1 MDNEAKPYPL
11 AEAAE
16 LIGVSV
22 SALRKRIVLR
32 KVRANRSNED
42 GRWRVW
48 LTSSEIQEARTERL
62 NRQMDESQAFKVL
75 KSETATLRGALN
87 REQIRADRA
96 EAELAAA
103 RTLADQKATELAE
116 AQARAARAEGE
127 ATALRLQSQTDR
139 ERATQ
144 LERERDTA
152 QDDLTEVRH
161 LMAQAARA
169 AASLQ
174 GVVKSAE
181 AAQHEAEGRAAALEG
196 ERDAAFRRAE
206 EAELRAMKV
215 QTSLARIEAEVE
227 AARSQAIAPA
237 ELEAAQARAH
247 EAEQQAEDARRR
259 ADEAERRATVATSRL
274 DRIQLARM
282 DEAQAAALAS
292 RNAQEATPP
301 SIWHRLF
308 RRKRQF
314 NSPP

>member
-48 LTSSEIQEARTERL
+48 LTSSEIQEAKTERL

-103 RTLADQKATELAE
+103 RTLADQKAIELAE

-144 LERERDTA
+144 LERDTP

-174 GVVKSAE
+174 GAVKSAE

-301 SIWHRLF
+301 SIWRRLF

-314 NSPP
+314 SSPP